1 MFQPQSAKP
10 LLIFCVLGLV
20 VEAAHAVGALVIVD
34 NTFASPML
42 QKPLQLGADVVV
54 QSATK

>member
-1 MFQPQSAKP
+1 MSLPQSAKP
-10 LLIFCVLGLV
+10 LLIFCALGLV
-20 VEAAHAVGALVIVD
+20 AEAAHAVGALVIVD

-42 QKPLQLGADVVV
+42 QKPMKMGADVVV

>member
-1 MFQPQSAKP
+1 M
-10 LLIFCVLGLV
+10 

-42 QKPLQLGADVVV
+42 QKPLALGADVVV

>member
-1 MFQPQSAKP
+1 MA
-10 LLIFCVLGLV
+10 
-20 VEAAHAVGALVIVD
+20 EAAHAVGALVIVD

-42 QKPLQLGADVVV
+42 QKPMKMGADVVV